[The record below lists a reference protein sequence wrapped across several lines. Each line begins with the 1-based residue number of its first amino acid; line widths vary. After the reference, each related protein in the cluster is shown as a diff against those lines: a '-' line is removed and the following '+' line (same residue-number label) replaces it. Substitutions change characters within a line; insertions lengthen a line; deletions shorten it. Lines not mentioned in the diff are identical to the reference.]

1 MKGNQKRFFQLI
13 MVLQIFI
20 ISVAL
25 VAIPAAAED
34 LSLPDM
40 PITLEGDV
48 KLDGEPAPVD
58 TAIYVELNGEKAS
71 GTISVANEGE
81 YSLPVTYSSED
92 YVNLKFYVNNIEAKL
107 VDATVLENVND
118 DVVVIHSVDLTVT
131 SPVSSNA
138 DSGSSSSGSSGSSSY
153 RTATVSEETDGE
165 SLPES
170 TTSSTTDS
178 TAPLKSVATTQSTDP
193 VEDVPAPETGLSL
206 TIVLIGAI
214 FLLGIIVTVGY
225 KLKEN

>member
-1 MKGNQKRFFQLI
+1 MKGNQKRFFKLI

-20 ISVAL
+20 ISVAFM
-25 VAIPAAAED
+25 AIPAAAED

-40 PITLEGDV
+40 PITFKGDV

-71 GTISVANEGE
+71 GTISVANDGE

-92 YVNLKFYVNNIEAKL
+92 YADLKFYVNNIEAKL

-118 DVVVIHSVDLTVT
+118 DVVVIHSVDLTAT
-131 SPVSSNA
+131 SPVSSTA
-138 DSGSSSSGSSGSSSY
+138 GSGSSSGGSSGSSY
-153 RTATVSEETDGE
+153 RAATVSEETDGE

-193 VEDVPAPETGLSL
+193 AEEVPAPEAGLSL
-206 TIVLIGAI
+206 TIIIIGAI

-225 KLKEN
+225 QLKEN

>member
-20 ISVAL
+20 ISVAFM
-25 VAIPAAAED
+25 AIPAAAED

-40 PITLEGDV
+40 PITFKGDV

-71 GTISVANEGE
+71 GTISVANDGE

-92 YVNLKFYVNNIEAKL
+92 YANLKFYVNNIEAKL

-118 DVVVIHSVDLTVT
+118 DVVVIHSVDLTAT
-131 SPVSSNA
+131 SPVSSTA
-138 DSGSSSSGSSGSSSY
+138 GSGSSSGSSGSSY
-153 RTATVSEETDGE
+153 RVATVSEETDGE
-165 SLPES
+165 NLPES